1 MISLGLNLIVHKSIG
16 VVWGFLNN
24 IEAMAACVPTM
35 AKYQLIDDDTL
46 RCDLRLKLGLIPL
59 DGKAEVKMT
68 RREENRCLKIEGRTE
83 AGDSLKRFGKL
94 KRDTITHLR
103 IAIGFEQVGP
113 EETLIYFQLQAQAEG
128 QLKRVYDSIIRGQRE
143 KLETQFI
150 ANLEFGLG
158 VKAFVQGHEQ
168 DSNRK
173 ICM

>member
-16 VVWGFLNN
+16 IVWDFLNN
-24 IEAMAACVPTM
+24 IEAVASCVPTM

-59 DGKAEVKMT
+59 ESKAEVKIT

-94 KRDTITHLR
+94 KRDTITHLK
-103 IAIGFEQVGP
+103 IAIGFQQVGP
-113 EETLIYFQLQAQAEG
+113 KETLIDFQLRAQAEG

-143 KLETQFI
+143 KMERQFI
-150 ANLEFGLG
+150 ANLELRLG
-158 VKAFVQGHEQ
+158 VKTFVQARKQ
-168 DSNRK
+168 DSDRPV
-173 ICM
+173 CM